1 VKRIHLALAVP
12 GIALLVAAG
21 CGYSMRPL
29 HRTDVRTVA
38 VSIFASKEF
47 RRELEFELTRQLVK
61 FIELR
66 TPYKVVHDPS
76 RADTQLRGEIV
87 NLNAPTIVEDPDTD
101 VPLDIEV
108 TLTCWF
114 EWKDLRTGE
123 ILARR
128 DHISGSATYA
138 TAVGETLDSATVEA
152 SSRLAE
158 RIVEAMET
166 EW

>member
-1 VKRIHLALAVP
+1 MKRTVTLILMTALAWTL
-12 GIALLVAAG
+12 GG
-21 CGYSMRPL
+21 CGYSMQPL

-38 VSIFASKEF
+38 VSIFASKEL

-66 TPYKVVHDPS
+66 TPYKVVHDPK
-76 RADTQLRGEIV
+76 RADTELRGEV
-87 NLNAPTIVEDPDTD
+87 LYLHAPVLTEDTD
-101 VPLDIEV
+101 TDNPSDIEV
-108 TLTCWF
+108 ILTCWF

-123 ILARR
+123 VLRR
-128 DHISGSATYA
+128 EDNISGSATYA
-138 TAVGETLDSATVEA
+138 MAVNETLDSATFEA

-158 RIVEAMET
+158 RIVEAMEK

>member
-1 VKRIHLALAVP
+1 MKRIHLALAVP